1 MAKLILGAIS
11 DDKPIKVAL
20 ELPASVHRDLAQYAD
35 YRNSQHVSG
44 RICRG
49 NEPWLI

>member
-20 ELPASVHRDLAQYAD
+20 ELPASVHGDLAPHVD
-35 YRNSQHVSG
+35 CLNSQHVSVAFVG
-44 RICRG
+44 GVSRG
-49 NEPWLI
+49 

>member
-20 ELPASVHRDLAQYAD
+20 ELPQAYIAILPRMP
-35 YRNSQHVSG
+35 
-44 RICRG
+44 I
-49 NEPWLI
+49 I